1 MEGRIGELEVIYT
14 GAYTERE
21 SDQIVDYT
29 DYMFVGQY
37 LPYYICDA
45 SVSYPEY
52 NYYQDGAPLNR
63 SFGTCYEP
71 DLYALSYSETQVQ
84 THEIRIST
92 DQSKDL
98 RLTAGAFFSDLQ
110 LEERVDFSY
119 PSIHKINFFDFYPAN
134 RFKMPFRTFH
144 LRVR

>member
-1 MEGRIGELEVIYT
+1 MN
-14 GAYTERE
+14 
-21 SDQIVDYT
+21 Q
-29 DYMFVGQY
+29 
-37 LPYYICDA
+37 
-45 SVSYPEY
+45 
-52 NYYQDGAPLNR
+52 

-98 RLTAGAFFSDLQ
+98 RFTAGAFFSDLQ

-119 PSIHKINFFDFYPAN
+119 PSVNKINFFDFYPGQSIQEAVPN
-134 RFKMPFRTFH
+134 NPFPGSVITEPGNGLFGTAS
-144 LRVR
+144 